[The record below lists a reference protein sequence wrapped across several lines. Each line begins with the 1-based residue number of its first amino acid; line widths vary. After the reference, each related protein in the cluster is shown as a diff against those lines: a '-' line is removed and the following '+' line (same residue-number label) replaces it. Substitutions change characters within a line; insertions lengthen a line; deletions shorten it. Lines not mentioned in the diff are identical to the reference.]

1 MSYSCCV
8 DFLLFFIYT
17 TQTMSML
24 GYNEI
29 TQGKCIVLDGE
40 PYEVIGSHVFRKQQ
54 RKPVNQTKL
63 KNLVTDKVVEH
74 AFHQSEKADEADL
87 DKKEVIY
94 LYNNRGEW
102 WFCEKNDR
110 SKRFSV
116 AESLVGAQGKFL
128 KENTPIQA
136 LLFDENIIGFKLPI
150 KVELKV
156 KEAAPAVRGNT
167 VQGGVKQV
175 VLETGAMVNVPM
187 FVNEGDT
194 LRINTE
200 TGEYT
205 ERVQ

>member
-1 MSYSCCV
+1 
-8 DFLLFFIYT
+8 
-17 TQTMSML
+17 ML
-24 GYNEI
+24 AYNEI
-29 TQGKCIVLDGE
+29 AQGKCIVLDGD

-63 KNLVTDKVVEH
+63 KNLVTGKVVEH

-87 DKKEVIY
+87 GKKEVIY
-94 LYNNRGEW
+94 LYKNRGEW
-102 WFCEKNDR
+102 WFCEGNDR
-110 SKRFSV
+110 SKRFRV
-116 AESLVGAQGKFL
+116 GEELVGAAGKFL
-128 KENTPIQA
+128 KENTSVEA
-136 LLFDENIIGFKLPI
+136 LLFDDAIIGFKLPI

-156 KEAAPAVRGNT
+156 TEAAPAVRGNT

-175 VLETGAMVNVPM
+175 TLETGTTVNVPM
-187 FVNEGDT
+187 FVNEGDI